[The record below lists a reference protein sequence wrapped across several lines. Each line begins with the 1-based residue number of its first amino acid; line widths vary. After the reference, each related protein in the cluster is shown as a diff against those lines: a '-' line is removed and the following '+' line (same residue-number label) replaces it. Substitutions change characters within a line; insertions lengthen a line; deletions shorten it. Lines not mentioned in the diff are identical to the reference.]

1 MQIIKPRRLEHGQT
15 IGVVAPSS
23 PPREPAEIDVWLDR
37 IRDLGFQVRAGK
49 HIYDRYGYLA
59 GLDQDRAADVNRM
72 FADDEVDA
80 IFCLRSGYGSART
93 LQYLDFGLIQSH
105 PKIIIGFSD
114 LTALVNAIHVK
125 TGLVTFHG
133 PEAEDQIVLRPYS
146 RVEFCKVLLFG
157 QSNIRLGDLPTAE
170 FEPETVDY
178 ETELRRYVPG
188 KARGRLLGG
197 NLNTIVRLLGTPYEP
212 DFRGALLFLETY
224 GQDTYALGDLMHHLW
239 LAGKLQQ
246 VAGVIFGQFHECE
259 DAGFTKHEV
268 LAEHL
273 VALKIPALY
282 GLMIGHMDQQ
292 TTLPIG
298 CEAELD
304 VDAGT
309 LTLLEPAVTW

>member
-1 MQIIKPRRLEHGQT
+1 MKIIKPHRLERGQT

-23 PPREPAEIDVWLDR
+23 PPRERAEIDVWLDR
-37 IRDLGFQVRAGK
+37 IRELGVRVKAGK
-49 HIYDRYGYLA
+49 HVYDRHGYLA
-59 GLDQDRAADVNRM
+59 GFDQDRAADVNAM

-93 LQYLDFGLIQSH
+93 LQYLDFDLIRSH

-146 RVEFCKVLLFG
+146 LAELNKVLVLG
-157 QSNIRLGDLPTAE
+157 ESNIRLGDLPTAE
-170 FEPETVDY
+170 LAPESIDY
-178 ETELRRYVPG
+178 ETELKRYVPG
-188 KARGRLLGG
+188 RARGRLQGG

-212 DFRGALLFLETY
+212 DFRGKLLFLETY
-224 GQDTYALGDLMHHLW
+224 GQDTYALGDLMHHLL

-246 VAGVIFGQFHECE
+246 VAGVIFGQFHDCE
-259 DAGFTKHEV
+259 DTGFTKHEV

-282 GLMIGHMDQQ
+282 GLMIGHMEQQ

-298 CEAELD
+298 CDAELD
-304 VDAGT
+304 VDAGS
-309 LTLLEPAVTW
+309 LTLLGPAVT